1 MAAKSTRIGLSWA
14 IFLSFSAA
22 LLALLL
28 VLFIVVPAQAEEYL
42 TATLYERGKAVA
54 KEIERKVWVTPRP
67 YDEAGSAEIDQ
78 IVGEEPEIKFAGVF
92 WCENAC
98 TAANRVASRRGE
110 EPERLK
116 DLLSEFNGRNRPVKM
131 ELDSG
136 NELLISDQVLRTNTP
151 GVGFVLISLD
161 RGRIIEALTKLRR
174 TLFVALLA
182 GTFLFLVL
190 VFLLSR
196 QLIVRPLTE
205 MMNMAAKLSEADLTV
220 RVEGGNTRE
229 MDQLAEALNKIG
241 LGLRETLSRVRG
253 VSEGVAQVIDQI
265 SRTASTTTSGSSTV
279 LTRVEETSSSMVEML
294 ASLKGI
300 AENVEVL
307 FQSAEESSSSVMEM
321 AATNDEVAENVTAM
335 AASVEENTSQIEQMT
350 FAIKEVN
357 QSVEELLK
365 TTEGTS
371 NAMSEMDVA
380 ISQVETNAY
389 ETARLSEQVS
399 KDAESGGES
408 LLKTL
413 HGIDKIKESSAQAL
427 QVIEQ
432 LGRRIGE
439 IGNILSVID
448 DVAEQTNLLALNAA
462 IIAAQAGE
470 HGKGFAVVADEIK
483 DLAERTG
490 SSTREIGD
498 LIRAVQQE
506 SRNAVAAMNQGVR
519 NVDEGV
525 TLGKEAENQLKKIQD
540 SANKSTLMVKAI
552 ARATVEQAR
561 GSKEV
566 TGSIARVAEAV
577 EQISRATNE
586 QARGADAVMKTV
598 EKMKLL
604 ATHVQRSVQEQAHGS
619 KQLTRS
625 IENINEMAAHLNR
638 AQREQSRGSEQ
649 VLKAIETIK
658 TVSEAQNKSVKLLEE
673 AIEALRSQ
681 ADVLRGEV
689 RRFRV

>member
-1 MAAKSTRIGLSWA
+1 VAAKSQRIGLTWA

-22 LLALLL
+22 LVVLLLAL
-28 VLFIVVPAQAEEYL
+28 FIAVPNQAEQYL
-42 TATLYERGKAVA
+42 TDTLYERGKAVA
-54 KEIERKVWVTPRP
+54 KEIERKVLVSPRE
-67 YDEAGSAEIDQ
+67 YDEASSAEIDQ
-78 IVGEEPEIKFAGVF
+78 IVGEEPAIKFAGVF
-92 WCENAC
+92 WCETEC

-116 DLLSEFNGRNRPVKM
+116 QLLSEFNARGWPLNM
-131 ELDSG
+131 ELSTG
-136 NELLISDQVLRTNTP
+136 NELLISDRVTRLGTP
-151 GVGFVLISLD
+151 GAGFVLISLD
-161 RGRIIEALTKLRR
+161 RGRIIEALTDLRR
-174 TLFVALLA
+174 TLMVALLA
-182 GTFLFLVL
+182 GTGLFLVL

-196 QLIVRPLTE
+196 LLIVRPLTD
-205 MMNMAAKLSEADLTV
+205 MMNTAAKLSEADLTV
-220 RVEGGNTRE
+220 RLERGATRE
-229 MDQLAEALNKIG
+229 MDQLAEALNTIG
-241 LGLRETLSRVRG
+241 LGLRETLGRVRG

-265 SRTASTTTSGSSTV
+265 SRTASTTTSGASTV

-335 AASVEENTSQIEQMT
+335 AASVEENTTQIEAMT
-350 FAIKEVN
+350 IAIKEVN

-427 QVIEQ
+427 QVIEH
-432 LGRRIGE
+432 LGRRIAE
-439 IGNILSVID
+439 IGNIVSVID
-448 DVAEQTNLLALNAA
+448 EVAEQTNLLALNAA

-470 HGKGFAVVADEIK
+470 HGKGFAVVAEEIK

-490 SSTREIGD
+490 TSTREIGD

-525 TLGKEAENQLKKIQD
+525 ALGKEAENQLKKIQD

-566 TGSIARVAEAV
+566 TGSIVRVAEAV

-673 AIEALRSQ
+673 AIETLRSQ